1 MKKGVPTWGKW
12 DFSEYVQSLIR
23 NKRLKVSKIKNASC
37 LTPHD
42 FFNIIHGIC
51 RPSRVKV
58 LSLAIG
64 MKLTIPETQRLLA
77 KADYRELNPADPWD
91 AVVMDG
97 LEHKY
102 SVLKIDDM
110 LQDAG
115 GTVSLFDEEDESET
129 IQTMA
134 DGLYA
139 CPQCSDSQRRGDTP
153 AA

>member
-1 MKKGVPTWGKW
+1 M
-12 DFSEYVQSLIR
+12 
-23 NKRLKVSKIKNASC
+23 
-37 LTPHD
+37 
-42 FFNIIHGIC
+42 
-51 RPSRVKV
+51 
-58 LSLAIG
+58 LSLAVG
-64 MKLTIPETQRLLA
+64 MKLTIPETQRLLK